1 MIQGPVF
8 AYSIVGRD
16 RRFQGAPIEMDAF
29 HLLLLDRGG
38 IPSGALEAPLASWI
52 LARLTAEAGLGGT
65 YADFAQETDGGCFS
79 LKLEA
84 FRDGE
89 ASVGGFEILGYSWCA
104 ELFGRCRGV
113 EPQALVDDFVGLLLA
128 KARHVSRCRA
138 TVRDLE
144 WNDRPDEYRPHRP
157 ADTDRNVYGWNGEIY
172 LGRDNFWLES
182 EVGRSWPGDNF
193 RAYHDSVLRDHRA
206 SLAARRPEPDVTRVA
221 EEEDDDRTD
230 DVVAAARVE
239 LREALADDPTQGVRL
254 RVYDLDGHLT
264 QSETLPGDTV
274 LARVVSW
281 LWQGFDAAW
290 QVHDGTMLVKIW
302 EYPASEPPWSSV
314 VDNAPYEPK
323 IEP

>member
-8 AYSIVGRD
+8 AYGIVGQE
-16 RRFQGAPIEMDAF
+16 RRFQGTPVEVDAF

-38 IPSGALEAPLASWI
+38 IPADALEAPLASWI

-65 YADFAQETDGGCFS
+65 YADFSQDTDGGCFS
-79 LKLEA
+79 LRLEA
-84 FRDGE
+84 FREGDV
-89 ASVGGFEILGYSWCA
+89 SVGEFEILGYSWCV

-113 EPQALVDDFVGLLLA
+113 EPKALVEDFIGLLLA
-128 KARHVSRCRA
+128 KARHVARCRA

-144 WNDRPDEYRPHRP
+144 WGDRPEDYRPHRP
-157 ADTDRNVYGWNGEIY
+157 AETDRNVYGWNGEIY

-182 EVGRSWPGDNF
+182 EVGRPWPANDF
-193 RAYHDSVLRDHRA
+193 RAFHESVLREHRA
-206 SLAARRPEPDVTRVA
+206 ALAARRAEPEPEPMDDDA
-221 EEEDDDRTD
+221 EDDCTD
-230 DVVAAARVE
+230 DVVADARAE
-239 LREALADDPTQGVRL
+239 LRRALADDPGQNVRL
-254 RVYDLDGHLT
+254 RVYDLDGRLT

-290 QVHDGTMLVKIW
+290 QVDDGGVLVKIW
-302 EYPASEPPWSSV
+302 EYPASEPPWQAVLDGAS
-314 VDNAPYEPK
+314 YEPK